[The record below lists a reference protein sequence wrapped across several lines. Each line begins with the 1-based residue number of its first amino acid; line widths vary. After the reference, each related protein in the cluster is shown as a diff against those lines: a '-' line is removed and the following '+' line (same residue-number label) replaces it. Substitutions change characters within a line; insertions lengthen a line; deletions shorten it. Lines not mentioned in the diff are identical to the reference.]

1 MFFDND
7 EVKVLKV
14 HLYTQLSLWSA
25 KKGGVQSVLGDN
37 CTIML
42 QRFSPNRIQ
51 VLGET
56 QVAPRTEITTQI
68 EIQATN

>member
-1 MFFDND
+1 MYW
-7 EVKVLKV
+7 E
-14 HLYTQLSLWSA
+14 TT
-25 KKGGVQSVLGDN
+25 VQSCFKGLAQ
-37 CTIML
+37 IE
-42 QRFSPNRIQ
+42 IQ